1 MIDTINVRTGYKMDS
16 KAKIPYEQLLNKKG
30 RARLPDKLMDH
41 LDRGGIDDVIW
52 WLPDGNSFAMDSTTV
67 QEQFLD
73 IHFRGT
79 KLASFIRSL
88 NRWYANLALFYWCF
102 KKGCSSFSTCSV
114 YFSGASGAFFFI
126 LCLGTLSAFSVPNS
140 KEENALY

>member
-1 MIDTINVRTGYKMDS
+1 MIDTTNQKSAKKMDN

-41 LDRGGIDDVIW
+41 LDNRGLDDVIW
-52 WLPDGNSFAMDSTTV
+52 WLPDGSSFAMDSKTA

-73 IHFRGT
+73 VHFRGT

-88 NRWYANLALFYWCF
+88 NRWYANIP
-102 KKGCSSFSTCSV
+102 
-114 YFSGASGAFFFI
+114 GAV
-126 LCLGTLSAFSVPNS
+126 CL
-140 KEENALY
+140 